1 MAVMTPVRCSL
12 RILRRLVIHCGGF
25 KCSHGMCC
33 NHELFKRTYWL
44 VQHIIN
50 LIFLCV
56 CNRCLDGCSIHLFV
70 LSVASGQVL
79 QFILSDIGKG
89 IMEVTVKYICEAQSN
104 KASFTITSHYDGII
118 RKLYYDVDA
127 IAHVV
132 SPLVDIETD
141 KARGHSVIE
150 DVVETPA
157 IFYKQSHQEIK
168 GQKTQATPGVHCLA
182 MENNKTPT
190 PTADTPPKEKTP
202 VMGPPAILRPVFTG
216 KDRTEPLNGE
226 LFFNCCTSVT
236 DMLLISSL
244 YSYCFVQAASL
255 GLLQFPVLSASVDEG
270 CQNITFKGRLT
281 TKHFNLITLNRLQTL
296 GSAGQLA
303 TADLTGGTFTLSNIG
318 SVGGMYAKLVI
329 LPPEVA
335 IGALG
340 KIQKLPR
347 FNSYDEVVKAYINVS
362 WSADHHVI
370 DSATMSRY

>member
-1 MAVMTPVRCSL
+1 MAVMTPV
-12 RILRRLVIHCGGF
+12 
-25 KCSHGMCC
+25 HGMCC

-141 KARGHSVIE
+141 KGAPKE